1 MLPYLQLFLLA
12 MFCALLIAPI
22 VTRLAQKFGIVDAPG
37 VRKVHTKTV
46 ACLVR
51 GVDIYFDHLP
61 LTDHGLYT
69 ERSWWC
75 VTSRSA
81 CGSGDCRFFV
91 LLLPKL
97 SDS

>member
-12 MFCALLIAPI
+12 MFCALLITPI
-22 VTRLAQKFGIVDAPG
+22 VIRLAQKFGIVDAPG

-46 ACLVR
+46 ACLG
-51 GVDIYFDHLP
+51 GVSIFISITCP

-91 LLLPKL
+91 LLFARPL
-97 SDS
+97 